1 MEYSRGDN
9 TMKSRIVALSIS
21 LSMASMPVY
30 ADGLKD
36 PETLYKSL
44 AGNSEKV
51 VVIEEAN
58 GFADVT
64 RKSTQGS
71 LEGNGAM
78 IALLAAAALIIVS
91 DDDNNGMPMYTSN

>member
-1 MEYSRGDN
+1 
-9 TMKSRIVALSIS
+9 MKSRIVALSIS

-36 PETLYKSL
+36 PEALYKSF

-78 IALLAAAALIIVS
+78 IALLAAAALIAAIIIVS
-91 DDDNNGMPMYTSN
+91 DDDNNGMPMYDPT